1 MTEGMSAHKSLKVFD
16 ALIVAGC
23 SAPAS
28 LCVGVFVGLGVA
40 VDADVVV
47 AGATR
52 LVLHLVMTALHPA
65 QH

>member
-1 MTEGMSAHKSLKVFD
+1 MND
-16 ALIVAGC
+16 QIVATC

-40 VDADVVV
+40 VDADVVF

-52 LVLHLVMTALHPA
+52 LAVRLVMTALHPD
-65 QH
+65 QQ